1 MAQFLCLAT
10 HFCHLA
16 TLFLLLACLQALCY
30 LSVCIL
36 PSHAITRMLDIVEKI
51 ARSESC
57 KTKMSL
63 LEFLQVTVFTNFPS
77 VAQSVEHRTR
87 VTELVLSLLQ
97 DEHITVR

>member
-1 MAQFLCLAT
+1 
-10 HFCHLA
+10 
-16 TLFLLLACLQALCY
+16 
-30 LSVCIL
+30 
-36 PSHAITRMLDIVEKI
+36 MLDMVDKI

-77 VAQSVEHRTR
+77 VAHSVEHRTR

-97 DEHITVR
+97 DEYITVRLKSANVLGGLVHSGFITGDALRHQAMLTI